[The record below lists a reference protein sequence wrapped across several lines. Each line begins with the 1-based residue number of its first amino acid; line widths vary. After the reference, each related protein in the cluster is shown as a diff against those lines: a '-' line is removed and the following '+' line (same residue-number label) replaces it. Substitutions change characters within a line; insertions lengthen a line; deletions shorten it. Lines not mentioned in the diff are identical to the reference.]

1 MSMQWLRSDGEVPMP
16 QREWGRNTSCSGL
29 EAAVTQVRRVFTQRT
44 TTMSRLAWRLDL
56 PAPVCRKRG
65 PTIGRAAPSFQGM
78 PGLVAVHVIVSQT
91 LESSNRSQDG
101 RNHQTSAG

>member
-16 QREWGRNTSCSGL
+16 RCEWGRNTTCSEL
-29 EAAVTQVRRVFTQRT
+29 EAAVTQMRRVFTQRT
-44 TTMSRLAWRLDL
+44 TTMSRLVAVGL
-56 PAPVCRKRG
+56 PTPVSRKRG

-78 PGLVAVHVIVSQT
+78 PGLLAVHVIVSQT
-91 LESSNRSQDG
+91 LELSNRSQDG